1 MLPQVVT
8 VENMRESDA
17 HTIASGASSAELM
30 YRAALGI
37 YNAVRFTGKVAV
49 VCGAGNN
56 GGDGYALACILLD
69 NGITPTIFRATDK
82 FSRDG
87 LFYYQTAIDKGAEE
101 GSLRLPA
108 PFTGFDIVVDCLLGT
123 GFSGAVRGDLRTVIE
138 QINNSTAYIIS
149 ADINSGL
156 NGNTGEAE
164 LAVISDLTVSVGAYK
179 TGMFLGEAPLLIG
192 ALKNAEIGIE
202 MLRREY
208 YLIDREQLHLF
219 EGYNAVVMT
228 AEAFAE
234 RFGDMEDVD
243 IPDRA
248 ARLSNE
254 LGKTVVVKTGRTA
267 VAADMQFVYFCADYV
282 MP

>member
-17 HTIASGASSAELM
+17 HTIASGVSSAELM

-101 GSLRLPA
+101 GSLRLPT

-123 GFSGAVRGDLRTVIE
+123 GFSDAVRGDLRTVIE

-254 LGKTVVVKTGRTA
+254 LGKTVVVKTDRTA